1 MRKKYFYAATMAA
14 MLASCSS
21 DNLSVA
27 QKSAETEGPGIEGAV
42 NFSAYT
48 GRSVTRA
55 GAPGSLVTNGATT
68 GQVNLE
74 TLGFG
79 VFGYYT
85 DQQDYDLQ
93 ISKPNFMY
101 NQQVT
106 KSGANWTYEPV
117 KYWPNEYGSDA
128 ESQDIDK
135 VSFFA
140 YAPYV
145 DVNPTTGKVTEQA
158 DYGITAVS
166 RNTNTGDPVVWYK
179 GSFNP
184 AQSVDLCWGVVG
196 STTDATWNIIQ
207 DRAVQQMEVGLPWLN
222 VQRPEGVTAAQQ
234 KMKFTFQHALAQL
247 NIQIDA
253 DPDLTEHNDAG
264 ALANGTHVYVRSIT
278 LGGIASKGSLNLNNI
293 VADEPLWQSYYGSG
307 SIYAE
312 TATITDGR
320 RDGKEGMSGATATN
334 ETLTGLNPV
343 IISNDGNTS
352 AGVTHQLVN
361 LFNSTTATAPIY
373 VIPTGEPITVSIV
386 YDVETADDNLASVL
400 SDGVTR
406 GSSIENKIT
415 KEVVFGQEEFL
426 SAGHL
431 YTLKLHLGLNSVK
444 FDAAVSGWQDDT
456 TKGNSWLPN
465 NVAKGVAIQSAGVTV
480 NHVLAPAVGGAQLT
494 AVIQPSD
501 VTNQEVQW
509 SLSGANASNAQ
520 LSATTGA
527 SVTVTPAAG
536 FVGPVTVNAYNPGTG
551 KTATITAYCTHA
563 TTALAA
569 ADLGR
574 VVATDG
580 NIYLTKND
588 AETYATAPNTT
599 GVAMVA
605 DVTNGLAYALTNY
618 STPQMTWDAAT
629 AVSPEQFNT
638 EYGTSGLAW
647 RLPTAM
653 DMQQMLQAVGDNGW
667 SHTYLASTDSQSN
680 ATETDG
686 SGDRRFATQGSNG
699 LGNTWNAVTNTGNA
713 VNSSR
718 DHFDVTATWT
728 NTIGTNSNR
737 MVSYGRFRQ
746 AIVDCGGTNPQSYSY
761 WLRDQFSTADGW
773 CYTFANSAFW
783 QNPKTLNTIY
793 VRPVLAL

>member
-1 MRKKYFYAATMAA
+1 MAA

-55 GAPGSLVTNGATT
+55 GAPGKLVTENAGA
-68 GQVNLE
+68 GEVPLE

-101 NQQVT
+101 NEQVT
-106 KSGANWTYEPV
+106 KTAGNWTYEPV

-166 RNTNTGDPVVWYK
+166 RNTNTGDPIVWYK
-179 GSFNP
+179 GSFDP
-184 AQSVDLCWGVVG
+184 AQNVDLCWGVVG

-222 VQRPEGVTAAQQ
+222 VQRPEGTTAAQQ
-234 KMKFTFQHALAQL
+234 KLKFTFKHALAQL

-253 DPDLTEHNDAG
+253 DPDLTEHNTTP
-264 ALANGTHVYVRSIT
+264 ALPTETKVYVRSIT

-293 VADEPLWQSYYGSG
+293 VANEPLWQSYYGSG

-320 RDGKEGMSGATATN
+320 RDGKEGVSGATATN
-334 ETLTGLNPV
+334 ETLTGLNYV
-343 IISNDGNTS
+343 IISNDGNTT
-352 AGVTHQLVN
+352 AGVTNQLGN
-361 LFNSTTATAPIY
+361 LFNSTPPTAPIY

-400 SDGVTR
+400 SDGTTR

-444 FDAAVSGWQDDT
+444 FDADVSNWQDDAT
-456 TKGNSWLPN
+456 EGNSWLPN

-480 NHVLAPAVGGAQLT
+480 NQVLTPAAGGAQLT

-501 VTNQEVQW
+501 VTNQEIQW

-520 LSATTGA
+520 LSATTDA
-527 SVTVTPAAG
+527 SVTVTPDDG

-563 TTALAA
+563 RTRLVA
-569 ADLGR
+569 ADQGR

-580 NIYLTKND
+580 NIYLTKSD

-605 DVTNGLAYALTNY
+605 DVDHGLAYALRDY
-618 STPQMTWDAAT
+618 STPQMTWDNAT
-629 AVSPEQFNT
+629 RVTSEEFNT
-638 EYGTSGLAW
+638 AYGTTGLTW
-647 RLPTAM
+647 RLPTVR
-653 DMQQMLQAVGDNGW
+653 DMQFMFQAVGANNW
-667 SHTYLASTDSQSN
+667 SHIYDASDDTQSN
-680 ATETDG
+680 GTETDG
-686 SGDRRFATQGSNG
+686 SGDRRFATENSNG

-718 DHFDVTATWT
+718 AHFDVTATWT
-728 NTIGTNSNR
+728 STTGNNSNR

-746 AIVDCGGTNPQSYSY
+746 AIVDCGGTNPQSYGY
-761 WLRDQFSTADGW
+761 WLHEGFSTANGW
-773 CYTFANSAFW
+773 RYYFSGSAFW
-783 QNPKTLNTIY
+783 TDPKSTRNY